1 MKKTKTAAMSENE
14 EEKREIKVV
23 TGDGND
29 LNISPVYDHIKSDI
43 VPDNDGKKKDIVIPK
58 SSSDKK

>member
-1 MKKTKTAAMSENE
+1 MSEQE
-14 EEKREIKVV
+14 DRKEIKVV

-43 VPDNDGKKKDIVIPK
+43 LPENDGKKKNIIIPEG
-58 SSSDKK
+58 SSDKK

>member
-1 MKKTKTAAMSENE
+1 MSEND
-14 EEKREIKVV
+14 EEKRKIKVV

>member
-1 MKKTKTAAMSENE
+1 MSENE

-29 LNISPVYDHIKSDI
+29 LNISPVYDHIKSYI
-43 VPDNDGKKKDIVIPK
+43 VPDNDGKKKEIVIPK